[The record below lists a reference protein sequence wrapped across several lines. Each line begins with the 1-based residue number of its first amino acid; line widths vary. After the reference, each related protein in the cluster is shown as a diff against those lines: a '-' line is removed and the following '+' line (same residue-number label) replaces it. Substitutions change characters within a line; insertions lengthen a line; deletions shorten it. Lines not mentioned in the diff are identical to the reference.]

1 MKKKQVLAVSS
12 ALMIGTTTALT
23 GLPTPAMAQE
33 NTEVVQEAVVEENKT
48 EQVPVEQETENAEA
62 QENMADKER
71 KETVTEDKTVEE
83 SKNAEIEAGSI
94 AIDEAHFPDAEFR
107 KYISD
112 IGDVNHDG
120 TLSEEE
126 RKNVEKIDIINNP
139 TLKSLKG
146 IEYFPNVWQIDC
158 HNTGLTDLDVS
169 KNEKLSWLWCGDTAI
184 KSLEIQNNPK
194 LETLICRGCNNLE
207 ILIIENTPLLEELD
221 CQDTNIKDLD
231 VSNFSVLNT
240 LDCSNTKITTLD
252 VTHNPALRYL
262 ECAGNN
268 LDTLDISQNPHL
280 YFLNCYNNNLQLL
293 DISNNPEIA
302 LLSCGKNKLSILDV
316 SKQTHLTQFDCENN
330 LLTTLDVT
338 HNPELKSFD
347 CSDNLIQALDIS
359 KNLELE
365 TLYVRDT
372 NIAGLDVSNNTK
384 LKYLSYTDKNSY
396 YPTWLNIGNKSNLKL
411 YKNSLVERELN
422 LTGNTFDLRKNT
434 DSNIDLSKV
443 IITSNGTL
451 DKNTGIVTV
460 EDTSKDVS
468 YEYNCGTN
476 NGEQVFLNVT
486 FKLNGDTPTNT
497 APTISAK
504 DVTLNIGDT
513 FDPLSEVTATDKED
527 GAITLTK
534 DNVIANDVDTSKA
547 GTYHVTYKV
556 TDKNGAS
563 SEKTITV
570 TVKQNTAN
578 INSAPT
584 ISVNDI
590 TLNVGDTFDPLSE
603 VTATDKEDGAITLT
617 KDNVIANDVDTSKA
631 GTYHVT
637 YKVTDKN
644 GASAEK
650 TITVT
655 VKEQP
660 TNKPVSPQQPQK
672 PNKPTTPTKPNGQR
686 SPVKTGDMTNVGLF
700 ASMFAGSTGALAV
713 LFGKKRKRNK
723 ND

>member
-83 SKNAEIEAGSI
+83 IKNAEIEAGSI

-146 IEYFPNVWQIDC
+146 IEYFPNVWLIDC

-184 KSLEIQNNPK
+184 KSLEIQNNPE

-280 YFLNCYNNNLQLL
+280 YFLSCYNNNLQLL

-316 SKQTHLTQFDCENN
+316 SKQTHLTQFYCENN

-338 HNPELKSFD
+338 HNPELKFFD
-347 CSDNLIQALDIS
+347 CSDNLIQALDITQSVKLQELQCSNNPIEQLDTKNALYLESLKVDGTTLTLLDIS

-527 GAITLTK
+527 GT
-534 DNVIANDVDTSKA
+534 
-547 GTYHVTYKV
+547 
-556 TDKNGAS
+556 
-563 SEKTITV
+563 
-570 TVKQNTAN
+570 
-578 INSAPT
+578 
-584 ISVNDI
+584 
-590 TLNVGDTFDPLSE
+590 
-603 VTATDKEDGAITLT
+603 ITLT

>member
-83 SKNAEIEAGSI
+83 IKNAEIEAGSI

-146 IEYFPNVWQIDC
+146 IEYFPNVWRIDC

-194 LETLICRGCNNLE
+194 LETLICSGCNNLE

-268 LDTLDISQNPHL
+268 LDTLDITQSVK
-280 YFLNCYNNNLQLL
+280 LQELQC
-293 DISNNPEIA
+293 SNNPIEQLDTKNA
-302 LLSCGKNKLSILDV
+302 LYLESLKVDG
-316 SKQTHLTQFDCENN
+316 
-330 LLTTLDVT
+330 TTLT
-338 HNPELKSFD
+338 L
-347 CSDNLIQALDIS
+347 LDIS

-396 YPTWLNIGNKSNLKL
+396 YPTWLNIGNKLNLKL

-527 GAITLTK
+527 GT
-534 DNVIANDVDTSKA
+534 
-547 GTYHVTYKV
+547 
-556 TDKNGAS
+556 
-563 SEKTITV
+563 
-570 TVKQNTAN
+570 
-578 INSAPT
+578 
-584 ISVNDI
+584 
-590 TLNVGDTFDPLSE
+590 
-603 VTATDKEDGAITLT
+603 ITLT